1 MPLVPF
7 GGSSRRKQTV
17 SREASDQV
25 PTKVA
30 GKAHK
35 NKTVNGGKASIAQV
49 VTDRIPGMPSRGG

>member
-7 GGSSRRKQTV
+7 GGSSRRKQKV
-17 SREASDQV
+17 SREASDRV

-30 GKAHK
+30 GNARK

-49 VTDRIPGMPSRGG
+49 VTDRIPGMPSRVG